1 MDRDPLEDVLTVERE
16 IADLL
21 GTARGKAAL
30 WLEEQKRNIDAAGRT
45 ELEHI
50 EQDARDGEEAAKR
63 AAAEKATVI
72 VERAESFVAR
82 IEALDDARLAPL
94 VRKHIG
100 SILPGAAS

>member
-21 GTARGKAAL
+21 GTERGKAAI
-30 WLEEQKRNIDAAGRT
+30 WLEERKREIDAAAQT

-50 EQDARDGEEAAKR
+50 EQKARDDEEVAKR
-63 AAAEKATVI
+63 AAAGKAAAI

-94 VRKHIG
+94 VRKSIG